1 MTMMQSGKLQQPIE
15 LQSMTETVQPS
26 GAVLQTW
33 ATYATGRA
41 ELRQAGVSEFLTTY
55 GEGVA
60 NNAVFVIRWLP
71 GVSVS
76 DRIIHGGKVW
86 NIVAIAEIGRKNG
99 LELRA
104 VAV

>member
-15 LQSMTETVQPS
+15 LQSMAETVQPS

-33 ATYATGRA
+33 ETYATGRA
-41 ELRQAGVSEFLTTY
+41 ELRQAGVSEFLATF
-55 GEGVA
+55 GEGSA
-60 NNAVFVIRWLP
+60 TNAVFVIRWLP

-76 DRIIHGGKVW
+76 DRINHSGKVW
-86 NIVAIAEIGRKNG
+86 NIVAIAEIGRRNG

-104 VAV
+104 VAL